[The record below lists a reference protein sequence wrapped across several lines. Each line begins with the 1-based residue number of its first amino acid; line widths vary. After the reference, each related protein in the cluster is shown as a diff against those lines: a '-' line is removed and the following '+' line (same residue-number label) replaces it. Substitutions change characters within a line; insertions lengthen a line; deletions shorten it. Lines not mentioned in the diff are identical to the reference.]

1 MIEQQP
7 SCEDPSDP
15 GLLPVEEALARIRQM
30 LPVQKAEDALN
41 ANLKDATGHILAE
54 DIVSPIDVPDF
65 TNSAMDG
72 YAIASADIPSAA
84 DGTSTLQVVGT
95 SWAGRVYEGAVKRGQ
110 AVRIM
115 TGGMMPA
122 GLDTVVIQEHVQVS
136 ENGDDVVIDHQV
148 EKGRNVRHAGED
160 VTTGQCVLQR
170 GEFLGPAQIGHL
182 ASLGIASVKV
192 SKPLTVAFFTT
203 GDELRALDDQPG
215 VALSPGQLYDSNR
228 YTLHAMLERLG
239 VTVIDVGIVR
249 DNPEATRKAFEHAA
263 ANADVIVTSGG
274 VSAGEADYVT
284 RVIHE
289 IGNVGFWKIAMR
301 PGRPLAFGTIGTSD
315 STRES
320 VFFGLPGNPVAV
332 MVTFYEFVQP
342 AILHMMGATRTQA
355 PLLSARCLSKLKK
368 SPGRT
373 EYQRGILSL
382 DENGQNVVET
392 TGKQG
397 AGRLSSMCSA
407 NCLIVLPPGKDQI
420 TPGDDVTVRPF
431 FGLV

>member
-30 LPVQKAEDALN
+30 LPVRKAEEALS
-41 ANLKDATGHILAE
+41 AELKDAAGLILAE

-72 YAIASADIPSAA
+72 YAIASGDIPSAA
-84 DGTSTLQVVGT
+84 EGTAKLQVVGT
-95 SWAGRVYEGAVKRGQ
+95 AWAGRIYDGAVGQGQ

-122 GLDTVVIQEHVQVS
+122 GLDTVVIQEHVQQS
-136 ENGDDVVIDHQV
+136 NNDDVVVIDHLV

-160 VTTGQCVLQR
+160 VTVGQCVLQC

-203 GDELRALDDQPG
+203 GDELRALDDRPE
-215 VALSPGQLYDSNR
+215 VPLSPGQLYDSNR

-249 DNPEATRKAFEHAA
+249 DNPEATRKAFEQAA
-263 ANADVIVTSGG
+263 ATADVIVTSGG

-301 PGRPLAFGTIGTSD
+301 PGRPLAFGKIGD
-315 STRES
+315 S

-355 PLLSARCLSKLKK
+355 PLISARCLSKLKK

-407 NCLIVLPPGKDQI
+407 NCLIVLPPGEDKI
-420 TPGDDVTVRPF
+420 APGDIVTVRPF
-431 FGLV
+431 YGLV

>member
-15 GLLPVEEALARIRQM
+15 GLLPVEQALDRIRQM
-30 LPVQKAEDALN
+30 LPVQKADEALN
-41 ANLKDATGHILAE
+41 TRLKEAVGHILAE

-72 YAIASADIPSAA
+72 YAIASADIPSVSE
-84 DGTSTLQVVGT
+84 GTATLQVVGT
-95 SWAGRVYEGAVKRGQ
+95 AWAGRVYDGVVERGQ

-115 TGGMMPA
+115 TGGMMPR
-122 GLDTVVIQEHVQVS
+122 GLDTVVIQEHVQQS
-136 ENGDDVVIDHQV
+136 DSSDDIVIDHQV

-170 GEFLGPAQIGHL
+170 GEYLGPAQIGHL
-182 ASLGIASVKV
+182 ASLGIASVKIA
-192 SKPLTVAFFTT
+192 KPLTVAFFTT

-228 YTLHAMLERLG
+228 YTLHAMLERIG
-239 VTVIDVGIVR
+239 VAVIDIGIVR
-249 DNPEATRKAFEHAA
+249 DNPEATRKAFEDAA
-263 ANADVIVTSGG
+263 VSADVIVTSGG

-284 RVIHE
+284 RVIHD

-301 PGRPLAFGTIGTSD
+301 PGRPLAFGTIGKGNSD
-315 STRES
+315 QDA

-342 AILHMMGATRTQA
+342 AILHMMGATRTQT

-382 DENGQNVVET
+382 DENGHNVVET

-397 AGRLSSMCSA
+397 AGRLSSMCAA
-407 NCLIVLPPGKDQI
+407 NCLIVLPPGKDKI
-420 TPGDDVTVRPF
+420 EPGDNVTVRLF
-431 FGLV
+431 HGLV